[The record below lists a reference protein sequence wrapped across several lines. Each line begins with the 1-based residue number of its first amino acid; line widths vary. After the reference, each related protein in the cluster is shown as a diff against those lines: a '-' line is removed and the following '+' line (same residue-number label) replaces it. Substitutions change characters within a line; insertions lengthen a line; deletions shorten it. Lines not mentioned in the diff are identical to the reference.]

1 MISALFRRLRLF
13 WLRFERDMLIA
24 DLARLQAEHRI
35 LVPRWRQRVAD
46 IQKRIALTQAEP
58 K

>member
-1 MISALFRRLRLF
+1 MIASLIRRVRLA

-24 DLARLQAEHRI
+24 DIARVQADQRV

-46 IQKRIALTQAEP
+46 IQKRITLTQAEP